1 MKCPRCG
8 KPLAHETYEGVAVD
22 VCLSCGVWLDAGE
35 LERIIGKKEKTF
47 TKAQIEETFQA
58 NAAGLPPGEK
68 RGQAA
73 CPKCGAAMD
82 TFNYNYSTGII
93 LDSCPHGHGAWLD
106 KGELERV
113 QIHME
118 HWDREAP
125 KQKGDWQK
133 LMAKTSGE
141 LADREVRARQA
152 RRAMLGP
159 AGRVLESALNALV
172 KIPGQS

>member
-35 LERIIGKKEKTF
+35 LERIIGTRE
-47 TKAQIEETFQA
+47 
-58 NAAGLPPGEK
+58 
-68 RGQAA
+68 
-73 CPKCGAAMD
+73 D

-133 LMAKTSGE
+133 IMAKTSGE

-172 KIPGQS
+172 KIPGQP

>member
-1 MKCPRCG
+1 V
-8 KPLAHETYEGVAVD
+8 TVD
-22 VCLSCGVWLDAGE
+22 VCLSCGVWLDTGE
-35 LERIIGKKEKTF
+35 LERIIAAREKTF
-47 TKAQIEETFQA
+47 TQAQIEETFRA
-58 NAAGLPPGEK
+58 NSAGLPPGEK
-68 RGQAA
+68 AGQAA

-93 LDSCPHGHGAWLD
+93 LDSCPQGHGAWLD

-125 KQKGDWQK
+125 KQKGEWKK
-133 LMAKTSGE
+133 LMDKTSGE
-141 LADREVRARQA
+141 LAARGVRARAA
-152 RRAMLGP
+152 RREMLGP

-172 KIPGQS
+172 RLPGQS